1 MQTWKKFE
9 YRVKDFLIS
18 RGYKASRVPLSG
30 SAPAIKGDVIAEKG
44 SLRLRIDAKSTR
56 SGERIRISRA
66 ALEKLSRE
74 ASQGEVPVVVF
85 SFYRHPRLYA
95 VVDEALLGVK
105 VRLSEKRTWAR
116 SSVGIEKEEVL
127 KAAKRGEGLLIRFR
141 DDRRGYAVLE
151 LPRLLDILEAE
162 R

>member
-9 YRVKDFLIS
+9 YRVRDFLLR
-18 RGYKASRVPLSG
+18 RGYRASRVPLSG
-30 SAPAIKGDVIAEKG
+30 MAPAIKGDVIAEKG
-44 SLRLRIDAKSTR
+44 YLRLRIDAKSTR
-56 SGERIRISRA
+56 SGENIRISRA

-74 ASQGEVPVVVF
+74 ASQGEVPLLVF

-95 VVDEALLGVK
+95 VVSEALLSLNM
-105 VRLSEKRTWAR
+105 RLSEKRTWAR

-151 LPRLLDILEAE
+151 LPRLLDMLEAGQ
-162 R
+162 